1 MKAAVKTEDGPMH
14 SCFGFAWLQERSVC
28 TAAQSAQPWPVLYC
42 MPRGKGLWSSWDS
55 SSLSSFQQTHTLTH
69 CHYSARA
76 GGSVLL
82 TRQSQQAHRGQA
94 KGGGS
99 SGAERCWRND
109 ACCSFTPG
117 RARLFS
123 KAGIRFAFGYMRLD
137 HDLLHGIS

>member
-69 CHYSARA
+69 CHRSARA

-82 TRQSQQAHRGQA
+82 TSRASRLKEVTPQEQRDAEEMMPAAPSLQGVLASLARQA
-94 KGGGS
+94 
-99 SGAERCWRND
+99 SGLP
-109 ACCSFTPG
+109 SGT
-117 RARLFS
+117 
-123 KAGIRFAFGYMRLD
+123 
-137 HDLLHGIS
+137 